1 MKGRFVVVD
10 IAGNVVLNPAFV
22 MEGLV
27 TAGAFI
33 LDADGNAF
41 VEVSQLPQTA
51 DENRSLKVRGG
62 HIAENFVIGN
72 KGNFGTGGIGFA
84 DDL

>member
-41 VEVSQLPQTA
+41 VEVGQLSQTA
-51 DENRSLKVRGG
+51 DENRGLKGRGG
-62 HIAENFVIGN
+62 HIAENFGIGN